1 MDDNFGLGYAMGQN
15 DNGGG
20 NSGMW
25 GGDGSWIFAFLI
37 IALIFG
43 GQWGFGGG
51 FGGNAGGQGGAD
63 TRAAVY
69 DGFALNNLDNGV
81 RGIQQGMC
89 DGFYAMNTTMLQ
101 GFNGTNTAM
110 MQGFNGVQ
118 SQLCNMAA
126 QNQACCCETQ
136 RLIERGFADTN
147 YNMSTQA
154 CETRQTIQNATRD
167 IIDNQNAGTRAILD
181 YLTQNE
187 LATLRNENQTLRF
200 AASQSNQNSVLMAA
214 MDANK
219 AEILR
224 RTGSECP
231 IPAYVVPNPNCC
243 YGNPLGVS
251 YVYGQGG
258 CGGYNQ
264 GCMGCAA

>member
-1 MDDNFGLGYAMGQN
+1 MDNDFGLGYAMGQSDN
-15 DNGGG
+15 NGGG
-20 NSGMW
+20 NGGMF

-51 FGGNAGGQGGAD
+51 GWGGNAGGQGGAD

-81 RGIQQGMC
+81 RGIQQGLC

-101 GFNGTNTAM
+101 GFNGTNTAV

-136 RLIERGFADTN
+136 RLVERGFADTN
-147 YNMSTQA
+147 YNLATQA
-154 CETRQTIQNATRD
+154 CETRQTIQNTTRD

-200 AASQSNQNSVLMAA
+200 AASQSNQNAVLMAA

-243 YGNPLGVS
+243 YGNPVGVS
-251 YVYGQGG
+251 Y
-258 CGGYNQ
+258 GYNQ
-264 GCMGCAA
+264 GNSCMGCAA